1 MPAIVYLVRH
11 AESVHNVTKDFNLRD
26 PGLTELGFTQ
36 AASLAASFPSQSSIA
51 IVLTS
56 PLTRAIETTIA
67 GFGAIID
74 KSLRGETS
82 GGEGG
87 AKLIL
92 DPDLQERSDL
102 PCDTG
107 SDLETLRSRFSDLN
121 IDSLEEGWYIKEGA
135 NTADD
140 EAVTARAESVR
151 RRLQILA
158 DELANVGVPETTKGI
173 IVVTHGVFMKFLAED
188 DSLDLP
194 KAGWK
199 AYTIRNREEA
209 NGTGPVLIP
218 AE

>member
-1 MPAIVYLVRH
+1 MPSTVYLVRH

-36 AASLAASFPSQSSIA
+36 AASLATSFPALSSIA

-74 KSLRGETS
+74 NNFLSETS
-82 GGEGG
+82 GSEGG

-107 SDLETLRSRFSDLN
+107 SDLATLGSRFPDLN
-121 IDSLEEGWYIKEGA
+121 INSLEEGWYIKEGA

-140 EAVTARAESVR
+140 EAVAARAKSVR
-151 RRLQILA
+151 RRLQILV
-158 DELANVGVPETTKGI
+158 DELAEASVPETKKNI
-173 IVVTHGVFMKFLAED
+173 VVVTHGVFMKFLAED

-194 KAGWK
+194 KAGWT
-199 AYTIRNREEA
+199 AYTISDREDA
-209 NGTGPVLIP
+209 NVTGPVLIP
-218 AE
+218 TE